1 MHVVIPETAPF
12 EPAQRAWLNGFLAGL
27 LGMEQAQQG
36 TPELV
41 VAPRPTSATPAEDFP
56 WHDPTLTLEDR
67 TKLAEN
73 RPPQQ
78 QVMAALGQLDCG
90 QCGYLCTSYAEAIT
104 TGADTDAGKCVPGGR
119 PTAKAVKILLA
130 KFKAD
135 GSALPSAAAPAKP
148 QSTAKRGYHRDLPVQ
163 ATLIES
169 RRLNAAEAE
178 KSTQHIAFRC
188 VEALDYAP
196 GDSLGVWPMNNPEE
210 VELIIAI
217 LKGRGSD
224 SVQFGAGEPVN
235 VREALLWRRD
245 LRLPTEEL
253 YRLLAEHARDY
264 ADRTILAR
272 LADDDTRAPDHGV
285 HDVLDCLMEF
295 RSTRPPLRDFVRAL
309 GSAQPRMYSIASS
322 PRAYPGEVHLTVG
335 LVEYKF
341 LEHSYRGLGS
351 NYLGEQLQVGR
362 RAKVFLQKA
371 HGFALPA
378 DTETA
383 IVMIGPGT
391 GIAPFRAFLQER
403 RHAGG
408 KGRNWLF
415 FGNQRFSEDFFYREE
430 LEAMVEAR
438 TLTRLSTAF
447 SRDQADKVYVQHRM
461 LEESAELWRWMQSGA
476 HLYVCG
482 DAKRMASDV
491 DLALQQIVQQEGGY
505 GVAEAR
511 EFLADLAK
519 AGRYQR
525 DVY

>member
-27 LGMEQAQQG
+27 LGMEQALQG
-36 TPELV
+36 TQ
-41 VAPRPTSATPAEDFP
+41 APAAATATGISAEEDFP
-56 WHDPTLTLEDR
+56 WHDPTLTLEER
-67 TKLAEN
+67 LKLAES

-90 QCGYLCTSYAEAIT
+90 QCGYMCTSYAEAVT
-104 TGADTDAGKCVPGGR
+104 SGADGDIGKCVPGGR
-119 PTAKAVKILLA
+119 ATAKAVKVLLA

-135 GSALPSAAAPAKP
+135 GSALPIAVAPAKP
-148 QSTAKRGYHRDLPVQ
+148 QITAERGYHRDLPVQ

-169 RRLNAAEAE
+169 RRLSTPTAE
-178 KSTQHIAFRC
+178 KSTQHIAFRF
-188 VEALDYAP
+188 VEPLNYSP

-224 SVQFGAGEPVN
+224 SVQLGTGDPVN
-235 VREALLWRRD
+235 VRDALLWRRD
-245 LRLPTEEL
+245 LRLPTDDL
-253 YRLLAEHARDY
+253 YRLLADHAKDY

-272 LADDDTRAPDHGV
+272 LAEDDTRAPDHGV

-295 RSTRPPLRDFVRAL
+295 RSARPPLRDFVRAL

-322 PRAYPGEVHLTVG
+322 PRAHPGEVHLTVG
-335 LVEYKF
+335 LVEYDF

-351 NYLGEQLQVGR
+351 HYLGEQLQVDR

-378 DTETA
+378 DPETA
-383 IVMIGPGT
+383 IIMIGPGT

-403 RHAGG
+403 TRTGG

-447 SRDQADKVYVQHRM
+447 SRDQPDKVYVQHRM
-461 LEESAELWRWMQSGA
+461 LEESAELWRWLQSGA
-476 HLYVCG
+476 LLYVCG

-511 EFLADLAK
+511 EFLTTLSK